1 MSSNGRKRPKKSLTS
16 KEAGLASEETPDNK
30 HGLINTLSN
39 SKKQRS
45 SKKAASNPSNLIS
58 VSRMSSGN
66 YDKIVES
73 DDESDSSMGTD
84 SDWSGTSSERAR
96 KKEMKQSNVFLLKVI
111 NGRVPSDLLNSRITR
126 TDRENLSTLI
136 PHLINQ
142 SNG

>member
-1 MSSNGRKRPKKSLTS
+1 
-16 KEAGLASEETPDNK
+16 
-30 HGLINTLSN
+30 
-39 SKKQRS
+39 
-45 SKKAASNPSNLIS
+45 
-58 VSRMSSGN
+58 MSSGN

-73 DDESDSSMGTD
+73 DDESDSSMVTE
-84 SDWSGTSSERAR
+84 SDLSGTSSERAR

>member
-1 MSSNGRKRPKKSLTS
+1 
-16 KEAGLASEETPDNK
+16 
-30 HGLINTLSN
+30 
-39 SKKQRS
+39 
-45 SKKAASNPSNLIS
+45 
-58 VSRMSSGN
+58 MSSGN

-73 DDESDSSMGTD
+73 DDESDSSMVTE

>member
-1 MSSNGRKRPKKSLTS
+1 
-16 KEAGLASEETPDNK
+16 
-30 HGLINTLSN
+30 
-39 SKKQRS
+39 
-45 SKKAASNPSNLIS
+45 
-58 VSRMSSGN
+58 MSSGN

-73 DDESDSSMGTD
+73 DDESDSSMVTE

-142 SNG
+142 SNGQSTLDQEALTYQDVYEVAQKQGVNKATEISDAARRNNLSTLVPKK